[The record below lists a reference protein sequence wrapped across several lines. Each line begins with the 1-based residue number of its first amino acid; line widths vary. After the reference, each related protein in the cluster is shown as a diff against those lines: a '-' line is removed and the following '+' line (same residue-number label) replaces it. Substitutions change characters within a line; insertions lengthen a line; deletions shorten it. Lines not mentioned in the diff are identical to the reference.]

1 MDQGLLV
8 FILSVLVFVLGAVF
22 INYSVKRDEAKEAQ
36 KAEVTASAS
45 KSSAAKLK
53 KAA

>member
-8 FILSVLVFVLGAVF
+8 FILSVIVFVAGAMF

-36 KAEVTASAS
+36 EAREATVATSE
-45 KSSAAKLK
+45 LK